1 MSARR
6 PRGLALITTL
16 YVAFVIL
23 LFGMTLATVAGFGYQ
38 MANGRAQS
46 RRALEAAQ
54 AGLAETIYGL
64 GQDRA
69 FGTHAERTRGAVD
82 DETAWAVDFDRASG
96 AAWSVNNLRGRARV
110 PGWRGQVV
118 PPWSALVVSRATCAD
133 QQSATV
139 EAIVQYASFPY
150 AVAAS
155 GSVSSSAILS
165 VGGIPSLD
173 ALVSSHDKPG
183 SVYGGTSVESV
194 GPAVVTGRVRS
205 PGTISLAPGSAVTGG
220 IEHKAD
226 VLPDLDIQTFS
237 DRDFDGVT
245 ELAAGST
252 ASLVSGPVYVAG
264 DLTLS
269 GAVLDNA
276 YLFVD
281 GGDLR
286 SVGGLAGTGTIFVT
300 GRASL
305 EGSLNVVAGTGIAI
319 FSVGDLTV
327 QGGSFFQGVLY
338 SHGAVAVHQGITV
351 IGAVVAENANPA
363 AATVSLSSGATV
375 VAVPEF
381 TQFASSW
388 SDVGMRGSLLN
399 GSQPLMTVRFWKE
412 VR

>member
-1 MSARR
+1 
-6 PRGLALITTL
+6 
-16 YVAFVIL
+16 
-23 LFGMTLATVAGFGYQ
+23 
-38 MANGRAQS
+38 
-46 RRALEAAQ
+46 
-54 AGLAETIYGL
+54 
-64 GQDRA
+64 
-69 FGTHAERTRGAVD
+69 
-82 DETAWAVDFDRASG
+82 
-96 AAWSVNNLRGRARV
+96 
-110 PGWRGQVV
+110 
-118 PPWSALVVSRATCAD
+118 
-133 QQSATV
+133 
-139 EAIVQYASFPY
+139 
-150 AVAAS
+150 
-155 GSVSSSAILS
+155 
-165 VGGIPSLD
+165 
-173 ALVSSHDKPG
+173 
-183 SVYGGTSVESV
+183 
-194 GPAVVTGRVRS
+194 
-205 PGTISLAPGSAVTGG
+205 VTGG

-388 SDVGMRGSLLN
+388 SDAGMRGSLLN